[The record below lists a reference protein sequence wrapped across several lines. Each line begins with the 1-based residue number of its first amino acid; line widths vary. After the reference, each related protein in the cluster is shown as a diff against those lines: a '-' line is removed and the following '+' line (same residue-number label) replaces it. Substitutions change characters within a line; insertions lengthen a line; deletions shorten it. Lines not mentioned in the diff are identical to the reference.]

1 LNVVICLY
9 LRFECCS
16 LVLITI
22 NLILAH
28 PYIFI
33 IMNLTPFQYPICK
46 SPPLVFP
53 KIIDNESRLT
63 SLKERSYWKTYYN
76 LVLRTTHHIIIDIN
90 PIYII
95 IREIRWA
102 HSVVPFG
109 FDDCKLLLCD
119 PCLVSYDSCSFFL
132 FLHVGR
138 LKNFLTQAKMLCNV
152 QSTI

>member
-1 LNVVICLY
+1 MLFICLY
-9 LRFECCS
+9 LRLECCS
-16 LVLITI
+16 FVMITI

-53 KIIDNESRLT
+53 NIIENESRLT
-63 SLKERSYWKTYYN
+63 SLKERSDWKTYYN
-76 LVLRTTHHIIIDIN
+76 LILQATHLSIISIN
-90 PIYII
+90 QINII

-109 FDDCKLLLCD
+109 FDDCKLLLCG
-119 PCLVSYDSCSFFL
+119 PCLVSYDSCSFFPFFFFFARWEIKKFPL
-132 FLHVGR
+132 PS
-138 LKNFLTQAKMLCNV
+138 QNV
-152 QSTI
+152 V